1 MWTIISIYKV
11 NKLRKSLTSEFTC
24 SWFLS
29 ESSLPPELQRNVHCG
44 ILEKKCR
51 CIFDAALAMRTTV
64 HKKIKNCWCQRGN
77 SFHNFV
83 ISAKGVQFYCPSRWV
98 NLKLLYFSIIY
109 NNKYKIVIITI

>member
-51 CIFDAALAMRTTV
+51 CIFDAALAMRTTL
-64 HKKIKNCWCQRGN
+64 HKKIKNVGVRGAILFTIL
-77 SFHNFV
+77 SQVPKVCNF
-83 ISAKGVQFYCPSRWV
+83 
-98 NLKLLYFSIIY
+98 
-109 NNKYKIVIITI
+109 IVPQGG